1 MRRPS
6 GLPMTHLNK
15 LQVHSLFASLVQLD
29 STYHEGLL
37 STLVICSTPRLINL
51 TKLNQVFSCR
61 ATVPARCSKSKCS
74 FFTHRTLSLQ
84 RAAFHSI
91 LAPPE
96 RVRPLRLLLPSSI
109 YFSFIFCPWVMT
121 PISPSSFLSSPAV
134 TFATH
139 FLCSPVFWA
148 GLCLHLYF
156 HDWWGNTHLECALQR
171 IAVPFSPILWLH

>member
-1 MRRPS
+1 MPASEIQPSSQPAYHALAHPHWFVTYSASHLEHTAHFMPMRRPS

-61 ATVPARCSKSKCS
+61 AAVPARCSKSKCS

-109 YFSFIFCPWVMT
+109 YFSFIFCP
-121 PISPSSFLSSPAV
+121 
-134 TFATH
+134 
-139 FLCSPVFWA
+139 
-148 GLCLHLYF
+148 
-156 HDWWGNTHLECALQR
+156 
-171 IAVPFSPILWLH
+171 